1 MNFESSESRLITNL
15 SRVVV
20 KMLCRRGKYV
30 FERYC
35 LVDIGGC
42 GSLTIAVV
50 WASIES
56 LLCVRDGE
64 NLTMLKEAEFLYL

>member
-1 MNFESSESRLITNL
+1 
-15 SRVVV
+15 
-20 KMLCRRGKYV
+20 V

-42 GSLTIAVV
+42 GSLTIVAA

-56 LLCVRDGE
+56 LLCVKDGE
-64 NLTMLKEAEFLYL
+64 NLTMLKETEFLYLRVYATWEHVASSNSV